1 MRGEANRE
9 NSTANA
15 SSTYKIFHLLIG
27 FFILRSFRIE
37 YHTNRCAYAG
47 RAVYY
52 KLRPVQMRYLIAKRK
67 PKPRA
72 ACLSRAGFIHH
83 VTAA

>member
-15 SSTYKIFHLLIG
+15 SSTYRIFHLLIG

-37 YHTNRCAYAG
+37 YHANRCAYAG
-47 RAVYY
+47 RAAYY
-52 KLRPVQMRYLIAKRK
+52 KPRPVQARYLIAKRK
-67 PKPRA
+67 PQPAPPAFRVRD
-72 ACLSRAGFIHH
+72 LS
-83 VTAA
+83 TM